1 MGARQRLGARN
12 IRVIVGL
19 PTSKERSPCDIRASP
34 RRSSL
39 SSFGVPLIDHLVA
52 ARRCG
57 GCAGDRRLVARH
69 DGRVGAGARRRS
81 RTVRVDGGAPKR
93 SSRGRFAWRG
103 SGRCKRSERA
113 CAPPRRSSEVAVAV
127 VAIRVHL
134 GVVLAGQPRDAA
146 MSAASETMEELA
158 ISPFARA
165 KLQRASLTVRRAT
178 VVAAALATG
187 APVLLVEDPGVDLP
201 PEARGA
207 FLRLVVRALAGRR
220 TAFFAARV
228 SLESAVGL
236 AADEAILIDGGRVAI
251 QGAPAQI
258 ASSEHAFS
266 LRLAGDV
273 RAFEGAV
280 ATRGA
285 RLLVPSNPTA
295 PTRLSL
301 DIGPLTTTEL
311 LRIALECNAVV
322 LELHPLAGAFA

>member
-1 MGARQRLGARN
+1 MLESIIASVLPVLTTSSLRVDVGAVPVIEGLSLATTGEWVLVLGAARALFESIAGLRAIVQGE
-12 IRVIVGL
+12 IRVAGL
-19 PTSKERSPCDIRASP
+19 GPLQAVRAGVCAAAPLDPRLPLRWSPLEYISW
-34 RRSSL
+34 S
-39 SSFGVPLIDHLVA
+39 
-52 ARRCG
+52 AR
-57 GCAGDRRLVARH
+57 
-69 DGRVGAGARRRS
+69 
-81 RTVRVDGGAPKR
+81 
-93 SSRGRFAWRG
+93 
-103 SGRCKRSERA
+103 
-113 CAPPRRSSEVAVAV
+113 
-127 VAIRVHL
+127 
-134 GVVLAGQPRDAA
+134 LAGQPRDVA
-146 MSAASETMEELA
+146 MSAASEAMEKLA

-165 KLQRASLTVRRAT
+165 RLGRASLAVRRAT

-187 APVLLVEDPGVDLP
+187 APLLVVEDPGVDLP
-201 PEARGA
+201 PEASGA

-228 SLESAVGL
+228 SLESPVGL
-236 AADEAILIDGGRVAI
+236 AADEAIVIDDGRVAI

-285 RLLVPSNPTA
+285 RLLVPSNPAT

-301 DIGPLTTTEL
+301 DIGPLTTTDL

-322 LELHPLAGAFA
+322 LELRPLAGAFA